1 MGTEGTWSWEEE
13 ATCEEPEEAGQGQ
26 ALEGGEGRD
35 NTSSVKHN
43 EARLLQLLA
52 APPPPHTH
60 TFAIPERSQASCKAG
75 LQGRVPGLPTNPG
88 LVNMP
93 VFKVSSRQEAG
104 TGGGGRTMPLI

>member
-35 NTSSVKHN
+35 NTSSVKHS

-52 APPPPHTH
+52 APPTHTH
-60 TFAIPERSQASCKAG
+60 TFAIPERSQVSCKAG